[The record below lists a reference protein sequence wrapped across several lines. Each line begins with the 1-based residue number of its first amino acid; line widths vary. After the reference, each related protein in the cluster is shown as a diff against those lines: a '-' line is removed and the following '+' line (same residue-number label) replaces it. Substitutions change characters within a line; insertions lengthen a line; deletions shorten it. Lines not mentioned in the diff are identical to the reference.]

1 MEKNLHDVKQ
11 ASATAPADE
20 TELSESD
27 LDSVI
32 GGEQRIIINNKVEG
46 NKKPVTIGST
56 VVINM
61 D

>member
-1 MEKNLHDVKQ
+1 MEKILRDVKQ

-27 LDSVI
+27 LDSVT

-46 NKKPVTIGST
+46 NKKPVTVGST